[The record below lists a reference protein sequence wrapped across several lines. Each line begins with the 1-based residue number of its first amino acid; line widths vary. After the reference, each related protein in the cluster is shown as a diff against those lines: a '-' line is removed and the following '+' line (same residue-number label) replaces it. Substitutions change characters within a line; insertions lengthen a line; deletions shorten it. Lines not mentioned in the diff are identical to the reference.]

1 MYASV
6 CGTISG
12 FGEIGA
18 SNFVLR
24 VFDIGYFLP
33 FVNCLPRGRFFNLP
47 SAFSHSSFASSSIEK
62 LFSGKRSNEVL
73 RIGFGVNTPVGCS
86 VQNFSDRNKLRL
98 ILDLRF
104 PSQL

>member
-33 FVNCLPRGRFFNLP
+33 FVNCLPRGRLFNLP

-62 LFSGKRSNEVL
+62 LFSGRRSYEVL
-73 RIGFGVNTPVGCS
+73 RVGFGVHKSVGCS
-86 VQNFSDRNKLRL
+86 KKKEKEQIAS
-98 ILDLRF
+98 
-104 PSQL
+104 